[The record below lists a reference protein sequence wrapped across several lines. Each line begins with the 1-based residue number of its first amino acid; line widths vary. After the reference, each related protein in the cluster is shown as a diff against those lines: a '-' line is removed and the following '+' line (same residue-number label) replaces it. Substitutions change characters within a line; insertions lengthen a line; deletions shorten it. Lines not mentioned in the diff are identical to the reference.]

1 MASKR
6 FISLLTKSI
15 LKGTLMSSSFICLKL
30 FELGEITLDSFLPAN
45 YSFARPY
52 RRLLGLEMRDWR
64 PTKNSLQVGLTR
76 LVEQGFAEKKR
87 KSYKLTLDGKRIM
100 KSIFEKQKSLKKKWD
115 GKYRLVIFDIPE
127 FKKKARDWLREELYL
142 LQYIQL
148 QKSVF
153 IGKHPLSQDII
164 GDIKGLGLSNH
175 VNYLLIEKV
184 YDERKLK
191 FLEPN

>member
-30 FELGEITLDSFLPAN
+30 LELGEITLDSFFPAN

-52 RRLLGLEMRDWR
+52 RRLLGLEMRDWY
-64 PTKNSLQVGLTR
+64 PTKDSLRNSFER
-76 LVEQGFAEKKR
+76 LVEQGFVEKKNKNYR
-87 KSYKLTLDGKRIM
+87 LTQTGKGVL
-100 KSIFEKQKSLKKKWD
+100 KNIFERRKALQKKWD

-127 FKKKARDWLREELYL
+127 IKKKSRNWLREELYL

-153 IGKHPLSQDII
+153 IGKYPLSQNIVD
-164 GDIKGLGLSNH
+164 DIKRLGLRNY
-175 VNYLLIEKV
+175 VNYLLVEKL

-191 FLEPN
+191 LFDLK